1 MVFILNYNHASILYL
16 VSSIIIVVGLPLGFY
31 LVFCTLDVIDHMKY
45 ASIDIGEG
53 FMKGLENGIN
63 QTLLNQLAKQITHT
77 VVISAMIY
85 RIPPP
90 PPPPPPPNQI

>member
-1 MVFILNYNHASILYL
+1 MVFIFNYKHASFLYL
-16 VSSIIIVVGLPLGFY
+16 ISSIIIVVGLPLGFY
-31 LVFCTLDVIDHMKY
+31 LVFCMMDLIDHIKY

-63 QTLLNQLAKQITHT
+63 ETLLNSLAKQITHT

-85 RIPPP
+85 QVPPP
-90 PPPPPPPNQI
+90 HAN